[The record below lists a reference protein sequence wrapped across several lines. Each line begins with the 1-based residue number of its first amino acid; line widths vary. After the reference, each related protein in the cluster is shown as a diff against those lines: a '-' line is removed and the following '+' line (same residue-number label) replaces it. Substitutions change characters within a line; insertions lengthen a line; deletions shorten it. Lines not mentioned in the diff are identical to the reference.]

1 LYIEDILFWIGYSNS
16 MINPFLYNFTNH
28 DFRKA
33 FKDLL
38 KLNTTKLLSNN
49 KNLRKTPYLRPKPGN
64 TFLEYLRECLCFRCL
79 SNLSSSRSGSLTSQ
93 HSGVRKHTSTTEE
106 ETRRLS

>member
-1 LYIEDILFWIGYSNS
+1 

-38 KLNTTKLLSNN
+38 KLNSTRLSSNN
-49 KNLRKTPYLRPKPGN
+49 KNLRNNKDNLISRKSISSGN
-64 TFLEYLRECLCFRCL
+64 NLLEYLRECLCLRCFYK
-79 SNLSSSRSGSLTSQ
+79 STSSRSGSLTSQ